1 MNARTNII
9 IVHGT
14 GGSPEGNWFPWM
26 KVELE
31 ALGGH
36 VLVPRFPTP
45 EGQSFEAW
53 REVFLR
59 VANGLR
65 KENTILIGHSI
76 GAPFVMRMAEESEG
90 PYKAIFPICPFTKTL
105 GCCFDEL
112 NATFVDNVYDWD
124 RVKAGAKHRLCFAGD
139 DDPYVPLSFSQEA
152 ATKMEVELRIIPKG
166 GHLNA
171 EFGYL
176 SFPQLLVEVELLS

>member
-1 MNARTNII
+1 MKTNII

-26 KVELE
+26 KAELE
-31 ALGGH
+31 ALGCR
-36 VLVPRFPTP
+36 VEVPRFPTP
-45 EGQSFEAW
+45 EGQSFDAW
-53 REVFLR
+53 REVFLS
-59 VANGLR
+59 ATDGLR
-65 KENTILIGHSI
+65 RQNTILIGHSI
-76 GAPFVMRMAEESEG
+76 GAPFVMRMAEESEA

-124 RVKAGAKHRLCFAGD
+124 RVKVGAPQHLCFAGN

-152 ATKMEVELRIIPKG
+152 ATNMGAELRVVQKG

-176 SFPQLLVEVELLS
+176 SFRELFAEVEPLL